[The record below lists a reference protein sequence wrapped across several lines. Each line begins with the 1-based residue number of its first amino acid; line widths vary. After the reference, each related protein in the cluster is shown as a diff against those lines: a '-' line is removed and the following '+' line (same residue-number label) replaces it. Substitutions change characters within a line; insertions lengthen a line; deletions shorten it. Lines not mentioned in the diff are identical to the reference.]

1 MRHHFLADLRESR
14 KSAVTPDNAKKP
26 ARASMDALLAADQ
39 PILALAPMQDV
50 TDLAFW
56 RLVLSYGGADLYVTE
71 YFRVYPTSTLDP
83 TILRAVTENP
93 TGCPVIA
100 QVIGN
105 DIPALVR
112 TARQLQAYP
121 VAGIDLN
128 LGCPAPVVC
137 RKRAGGG
144 LLREPERIDAILAAL
159 REAVTTRL
167 TVKARVGFDS
177 PALFDD
183 LLGVL
188 ARHRLDLVTVHGR
201 TVTELYRSEVR
212 YDLIARAVRRLPC
225 PVLANG
231 NVSSAAKALRIL
243 EDTGAR
249 GVMIGRGAIRNP
261 WIFDQIRQALR
272 GESARPPAGRDVL
285 AYLEGLLEAT
295 RMPGMGERAH
305 IQRVKKAAT
314 FVGLGIEPA
323 GDFLHQIR
331 RVTTE
336 ADFHRVCRA
345 FLDHDAPMP
354 LDPFPLPLKETDVLS
369 GPHA

>member
-1 MRHHFLADLRESR
+1 MRHHFFADSIRR
-14 KSAVTPDNAKKP
+14 Q
-26 ARASMDALLAADQ
+26 RALMRPENGMEPTRAPMDALLAADQ

-56 RLVLSYGGADLYVTE
+56 RLVRSYGGADLYVTE

-100 QVIGN
+100 QIIGD

-112 TARQLQAYP
+112 TAGQLQAYP
-121 VAGIDLN
+121 IAGIDLN
-128 LGCPAPVVC
+128 LGCPAPIVC

-159 REAVTTRL
+159 RDAVTTRL

-183 LLGVL
+183 LLGVM

-201 TVTELYRSEVR
+201 TVTELYRSQVR

-243 EDTGAR
+243 EETRAR

-261 WIFDQIRQALR
+261 WIFAQIRQALR
-272 GESARPPAGRDVL
+272 GEPVRQPAGRDVL
-285 AYLEGLLEAT
+285 AYLEGLLDAT
-295 RMPGMGERAH
+295 RVPGMPERAH
-305 IQRVKKAAT
+305 VQRVKKAAT
-314 FVGLGIEPA
+314 FVGLGIDPA

-331 RVTTE
+331 RVATE

-345 FLDHDAPMP
+345 FLDHDEPMP
-354 LDPFPLPLKETDVLS
+354 LEPFPIPLKETDVLS